1 MGPLRSRGRRVHKG
15 DLTLSPFLLS
25 TIHSRKKFLLGI
37 LRFPLPSS
45 PLSLE
50 HISSSSS
57 ENSSQARLASAQSF
71 FCPKP
76 AIALEMDL
84 HIIAESKSNHSWTI
98 TTKRKQ
104 TSCRYHS
111 FTDPFPTQSINPSLK
126 PFISHKS
133 LNTFQA

>member
-1 MGPLRSRGRRVHKG
+1 MLKDSQHIG
-15 DLTLSPFLLS
+15 
-25 TIHSRKKFLLGI
+25 HSR
-37 LRFPLPSS
+37 PSS

-84 HIIAESKSNHSWTI
+84 HIIADSKSNHSWTI
-98 TTKRKQ
+98 TTKRQQ
-104 TSCRYHS
+104 TSRRYHS
-111 FTDPFPTQSINPSLK
+111 FTDPFLTQSINPSLK